1 MKYNIRRWNPLLIAI
16 PDIGIG
22 MMWGS
27 LGNVVAFF
35 GYTFTNSAAD
45 IAKIYSLAAI
55 VGVFTQVVVG
65 VLSDK
70 TKHRWGKRS
79 PWLVFGM
86 VGAAI
91 SIALWSLA
99 TNFMMFLIMTGVTCT
114 LVNVAQCAYFT
125 MVMEVVDADQV
136 GYANTLARTTA
147 TVGGLF
153 MGGLAGFLWN
163 SQHPEFTFFAMAA
176 IMAFSTLLV
185 VPAIL
190 KERPENYT
198 KSEPYRLS
206 LDFLKNKEVMKLFF
220 VTFLFFAARTGTNQ
234 MATSLFVKTYHF
246 SEHIVGRFTMFE
258 STASLLF
265 GFTAFKLIDIFN
277 RKHIF
282 TFSALGLCLANLCL
296 VLFLHAGA
304 NPWMLYS
311 WTLACGLFFIGGNIC
326 MYTVLS
332 MVVPKNKLGEYMG
345 LLNLFIA
352 LPQFIFSNVYG
363 QIIDNQHASWVLPIV
378 ISCYFI
384 AFLGTLTMKLKGPRE
399 LNLLVEKA

>member
-1 MKYNIRRWNPLLIAI
+1 MKYNIRRWNPILVAI

-22 MMWGS
+22 LMWGS

-45 IAKIYSLAAI
+45 IAKIYSLAAM
-55 VGVFTQVVVG
+55 VGVFTQVIVG
-65 VLSDK
+65 ILSDK
-70 TKHRWGKRS
+70 TKHKWGKRS

-86 VGAAI
+86 LGAGI
-91 SIALWSLA
+91 SVALWPLA
-99 TNFMMFLIMTGVTCT
+99 TNFTMFLIMTGVTCT
-114 LVNVAQCAYFT
+114 LVNVAQCAYYT

-147 TVGGLF
+147 TLGGLF
-153 MGGLAGFLWN
+153 MGGLAGFLWD
-163 SQHPEFTFFAMAA
+163 SHHPQLTFFAMGA
-176 IMAFSTLLV
+176 IMALSTLLI
-185 VPAIL
+185 VPLIL

-206 LDFLKNKEVMKLFF
+206 LDFLKNKEAMKLFV
-220 VTFLFFAARTGTNQ
+220 VTFLFFAAGTGTGQ

-246 SEHIVGRFTMFE
+246 SEHVVGKFAVFQ

-282 TFSALGLCLANLCL
+282 SFSALGLCLANIYL
-296 VLFLHAGA
+296 VIFLHEGA

-332 MVVPKNKLGEYMG
+332 MVVPKSKLGEYMG

-363 QIIDNQHASWVLPIV
+363 QVIDHNHASWVLPIV

-384 AFLGTLTMKLKGPRE
+384 AFLMTLSMKLKGPRE
-399 LNLLVEKA
+399 LLLTEKV

>member
-22 MMWGS
+22 IMWGS
-27 LGNVVAFF
+27 LGNVIAFF

-55 VGVFTQVVVG
+55 VGVFTQVIVG

-70 TKHRWGKRS
+70 TKHKWGKRS

-86 VGAAI
+86 VFAGLSVMA
-91 SIALWSLA
+91 WPLA
-99 TNFMMFLIMTGVTCT
+99 TSFSMFLIMTGITCT
-114 LVNVAQCAYFT
+114 LVNVAQCAYYT

-147 TVGGLF
+147 TLGGLL
-153 MGGLAGFLWN
+153 MGAMAGFMWDVT
-163 SQHPEFTFFAMAA
+163 HPEYTFA
-176 IMAFSTLLV
+176 IMGALMILSTILV
-185 VPAIL
+185 VPLII
-190 KERPENYT
+190 KERPENYIS
-198 KSEPYRLS
+198 SEPFKLT
-206 LDFLKNKEVMKLFF
+206 LDFVKNKEAMKLFMI
-220 VTFLFFAARTGTNQ
+220 TFLFFAARTGTEQ

-246 SEHIVGRFTMFE
+246 DVHVVGKFGFIN
-258 STASLLF
+258 SAASLVF

-282 TFSALGLCLANLCL
+282 SFSALGLCLANVYL
-296 VLFLHAGA
+296 VTFLHEGVT
-304 NPWMLYS
+304 PWFLYS
-311 WTLACGLFFIGGNIC
+311 WTFACGIFFIGGNVC

-332 MVVPKNKLGEYMG
+332 MVVPKAKLGEYMG

-363 QIIDNQHASWVLPIV
+363 YIIDGGRANLVIPVV
-378 ISCYFI
+378 ISCYLL
-384 AFLGTLTMKLKGPRE
+384 AFLFTLTMRLKGPKHKE
-399 LNLLVEKA
+399 AVHA

>member
-1 MKYNIRRWNPLLIAI
+1 
-16 PDIGIG
+16 
-22 MMWGS
+22 MWGS

-91 SIALWSLA
+91 SIALWPLA

-114 LVNVAQCAYFT
+114 LVNVAQCAYYT
-125 MVMEVVDADQV
+125 MVMEVVDADLV

-153 MGGLAGFLWN
+153 MGALAGFLWN

-265 GFTAFKLIDIFN
+265 GFTAFKLIDVFN

-282 TFSALGLCLANLCL
+282 TFSALGLCVANLWL

-326 MYTVLS
+326 MYTVCLWLFL
-332 MVVPKNKLGEYMG
+332 KI
-345 LLNLFIA
+345 NLVNIWA
-352 LPQFIFSNVYG
+352 Y
-363 QIIDNQHASWVLPIV
+363 
-378 ISCYFI
+378 
-384 AFLGTLTMKLKGPRE
+384 
-399 LNLLVEKA
+399 